1 MIASPR
7 ASPVVEL
14 DAPLPCPSVT
24 IVIPVK
30 AWNPYLAESV
40 SHCLRLEYPAPV
52 EIVVLPDA
60 PCPAPDPRVRIM
72 PTGVVNPAIK
82 RAVALRQTHGE
93 LLAFLDD
100 DAYPPPDWLRRAAR
114 HFQDPRVAA
123 VGGPGVTP
131 PDDSPRQQASGAV
144 YASWLVSG
152 PHRLRYLPEA
162 ARDVDDL
169 PSCNFIVRR
178 AVLDALQAAE
188 VNFWPGEDTLLCE
201 GIIRRLRQRI
211 RYDPQVLVYHHRR
224 AVFGAH
230 CRQVGRYAV
239 HRGYFVKRFGGN
251 SNKLTYW
258 LPSAFLVSLVVGALA
273 STWIPGGW
281 RLYGGLLGVYGA
293 LLFGEGVRT
302 RDPRL
307 TLLVP
312 CGIGATHLVYGLG
325 FLKGLLLKRL
335 WEES

>member
-1 MIASPR
+1 M
-7 ASPVVEL
+7 
-14 DAPLPCPSVT
+14 DAALQFSSVT

-40 SHCLRLEYPAPV
+40 RHCLRLQYPASV

-60 PCPAPDPRVRIM
+60 PCPSPDPRVRII
-72 PTGVVNPAIK
+72 PTGVVNPAVK

-100 DAYPPPDWLRRAAR
+100 DAYPVPDWLTRAAR
-114 HFQDPRVAA
+114 HFHDPAVAA

-131 PDDSPRQQASGAV
+131 PDDSPRQRASGAV
-144 YASWLVSG
+144 YISWLVSG
-152 PHRLRYLPEA
+152 PHRLRYLPETT
-162 ARDVDDL
+162 RDVDDL

-178 AVLDALQAAE
+178 SVLEALHAAE
-188 VNFWPGEDTLLCE
+188 VNFWPGEDTFLCE
-201 GIIRRLRQRI
+201 KIIRQLRQRI

-224 AVFGAH
+224 AVFAPH

-258 LPSAFLVSLVVGALA
+258 VPSAFLVLLIIGALVSA
-273 STWIPGGW
+273 WVPGAGRW
-281 RLYGGLLGVYGA
+281 YGGLLGIYGA

-302 RDPRL
+302 RDLRL
-307 TLLVP
+307 TFLVP
-312 CGIGATHLVYGLG
+312 CGICATHLVYGLG
-325 FLKGLLLKRL
+325 FLQGLLLTRL
-335 WEES
+335 REER

>member
-1 MIASPR
+1 MDTVLSSP
-7 ASPVVEL
+7 
-14 DAPLPCPSVT
+14 PSVT

-40 SHCLRLEYPAPV
+40 AHCLRLDYPAPV

-60 PCPAPDPRVRIM
+60 PCPSPDPRVRIV

-82 RAVALRQTHGE
+82 RAVALRQTRGE

-100 DAYPPPDWLRRAAR
+100 DAYPAPEWLSRAAR
-114 HFQDPRVAA
+114 HFQDPATAA

-131 PDDSPRQQASGAV
+131 PADSPPQQASGAV

-152 PHRLRYLPEA
+152 PHRLRYLPAA

-178 AVLDALQAAE
+178 TALDALRAAE
-188 VNFWPGEDTLLCE
+188 VNFWPGEDTFLCE
-201 GIIRRLRQRI
+201 GIVRRLRQRI
-211 RYDPQVLVYHHRR
+211 RYDPEVLVYHHRR
-224 AVFGAH
+224 AVFGPH

-251 SNKLTYW
+251 SQKLTYW
-258 LPSAFLVSLVVGALA
+258 LPSAFVVFLAAGPLLLWRAPVLWPLYAGCLGA
-273 STWIPGGW
+273 
-281 RLYGGLLGVYGA
+281 YGA
-293 LLFGEGVRT
+293 LVAAEGLRAGPLGQAWRVAGGIVAT
-302 RDPRL
+302 HVTYGVGFLHGLLAPRL
-307 TLLVP
+307 
-312 CGIGATHLVYGLG
+312 
-325 FLKGLLLKRL
+325 RD
-335 WEES
+335 E